1 MGSWNDG
8 LKCTALTDVGMR
20 RRNNQDA
27 HRVVLAPDEAT
38 WRERGHVLMV
48 ADGMG
53 AHAAGELASKL
64 AVDNVPHLYL
74 KHRELSPPEA
84 LRKAIQEANSEVH
97 RRGQANPDFHHMG
110 TTTSVLVLLPEGAI
124 AAHLGDSRIYRLRDN
139 TFEQLTFDHSL
150 VWEMRRDSDLPPG
163 TDLSLLPKNVI
174 TRSLGPNPSVEVD
187 LEGPFPLQ
195 PGDTFLLCSDGLTGQ
210 VPDEE
215 LASILRNL
223 PPDEAPQ
230 VLVDLANLRGG
241 PDNITVIVARVSQE
255 DRTSSSGALTVEPG
269 ATAEI
274 HPAIWVAAGVAGL
287 ASAAL
292 FIAQSWLWGTVSLIL
307 AVAIIGAGFINGWRT
322 PWSQSIGGGGRLG
335 KGPHAQVTCTPPT
348 ELLAKMA
355 RLAEDLQEAAKD
367 KALTLTAFD
376 QACERSRT
384 AAKRGNLDEA
394 LRGYSR
400 AITSAMREFRQAS
413 RKRSIDSA
421 LD

>member
-1 MGSWNDG
+1 
-8 LKCTALTDVGMR
+8 
-20 RRNNQDA
+20 
-27 HRVVLAPDEAT
+27 
-38 WRERGHVLMV
+38 
-48 ADGMG
+48 
-53 AHAAGELASKL
+53 
-64 AVDNVPHLYL
+64 
-74 KHRELSPPEA
+74 
-84 LRKAIQEANSEVH
+84 
-97 RRGQANPDFHHMG
+97 
-110 TTTSVLVLLPEGAI
+110 
-124 AAHLGDSRIYRLRDN
+124 
-139 TFEQLTFDHSL
+139 
-150 VWEMRRDSDLPPG
+150 
-163 TDLSLLPKNVI
+163 
-174 TRSLGPNPSVEVD
+174 
-187 LEGPFPLQ
+187 
-195 PGDTFLLCSDGLTGQ
+195 
-210 VPDEE
+210 
-215 LASILRNL
+215 
-223 PPDEAPQ
+223 
-230 VLVDLANLRGG
+230 
-241 PDNITVIVARVSQE
+241 
-255 DRTSSSGALTVEPG
+255 SSGAMTVEPG

-322 PWSQSIGGGGRLG
+322 PWSHSIGGGGRLG

-400 AITSAMREFRQAS
+400 AITSAMWEFRQAS